1 MDTESLLK
9 LLNAH
14 NVEFVIIGATAFPV
28 HGYARATLDIDLF
41 IRPGPENARRTLK
54 ALKEFGYD
62 VTDLNEEDLL
72 SKKVLIRQY
81 LVETDIHP
89 LVQGV
94 TFDQVWKN
102 RVSGTYG
109 NEKVFYASLGDL
121 ITMKKA
127 AGRPKDIEDLKVLL
141 RLKKSKGGCRQCSG
155 RTCMVFYVVSLFML

>member
-1 MDTESLLK
+1 LDTENLLK

-41 IRPGPENARRTLK
+41 IRPEPENARRTLK

-62 VTDLNEEDLL
+62 VTDLNEDDLL

-89 LVQGV
+89 FVQGV

-102 RVSGTYG
+102 RFSGTYE
-109 NEKVFYASLGDL
+109 NEKVYYASLDDL
-121 ITMKKA
+121 IMMKKA
-127 AGRPKDIEDLKVLL
+127 AGRPKDMEDLKALL
-141 RLKKSKGGCRQCSG
+141 RLKK
-155 RTCMVFYVVSLFML
+155 